1 MHISMYI
8 IEIDILMTVSVLSR
22 LQNMYRQP
30 YLHFLELVTWSESLS
45 LDAAADTVEGI
56 NSFEVYNNNILDS
69 LIQKSKVLDTIGTD
83 EELDM
88 NIVKGW
94 LDQGNK
100 VRISSNNDYNEL
112 WKEYPAVA
120 FHGSTMSKEL
130 IFNNKLLKIRN
141 RTLYDLVKY

>member
-45 LDAAADTVEGI
+45 LDAAADTVRSIRTFDLKNASI
-56 NSFEVYNNNILDS
+56 NS

-112 WKEYPAVA
+112 WKSYPSVE

>member
-45 LDAAADTVEGI
+45 LDAAADTVRSI
-56 NSFEVYNNNILDS
+56 RTFDLKNASIDS
-69 LIQKSKVLDTIGTD
+69 LIQKSKVLTKICTY
-83 EELDM
+83 EELDID
-88 NIVKGW
+88 IVEKW
-94 LDQGNK
+94 LEQGDKNAI
-100 VRISSNNDYNEL
+100 ISKNNYNEL